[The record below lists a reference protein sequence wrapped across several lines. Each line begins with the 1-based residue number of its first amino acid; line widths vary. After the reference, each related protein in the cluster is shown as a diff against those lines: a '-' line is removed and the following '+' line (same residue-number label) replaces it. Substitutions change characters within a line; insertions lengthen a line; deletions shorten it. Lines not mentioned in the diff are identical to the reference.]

1 MSTENLEDAVK
12 ACEISLK
19 EYVEAPCIVC
29 YGTCDEEVKELLHML
44 PEMKN
49 VTVHEMPL
57 SEPAGDGDRWNLWRS
72 FDGKAGMEEADKSTG
87 KRNSEIQTGGGM
99 CEWKCLFDLSGSTCA
114 S

>member
-49 VTVHEMPL
+49 VTVHKMPL
-57 SEPAGDGDRWNLWRS
+57 SEPPEMETDGIYGEVL
-72 FDGKAGMEEADKSTG
+72 MEKQEWKKRIKEQV